1 MAKILRSGEMAPA
14 ASLGKFAAASGVLAA
29 GSLMVAGWAAGAF
42 SGAPGLIAGLL
53 GSWPVG
59 LFGVGAVAAAGL
71 WLVEGKP
78 AREAAVEPATNIGE
92 VGNMANPVMVNPQV
106 AFALA
111 RANR

>member
-14 ASLGKFAAASGVLAA
+14 ASLGKFAAATGVLAA

-42 SGAPGLIAGLL
+42 SGAPGLLAGLL

-71 WLVEGKP
+71 WLGEGMP
-78 AREAAVEPATNIGE
+78 HQPAVEPATNKGE
-92 VGNMANPVMVNPQV
+92 VGNMANPVFVSPQA
-106 AFALA
+106 AFAMA
-111 RANR
+111 RINK